1 MSLGVSSDW
10 ARWGIATFTELT
22 VEENL
27 RIGAVNRTDGEARSD
42 LDRWYSVFPRL
53 AERRNQE
60 DLQRL
65 SARLVDAQEQERRN
79 LARELHDEVGQA
91 LTAIKM
97 SVGVALRSPD
107 RDERARAA
115 LDDARG
121 IAENTLHA
129 VRDLSQLAWDY
140 THRYNMVGFDPQPD
154 PPLFAPRSHAATR
167 RTTSASDA
175 MRAAGALRAV
185 SAEGFIPCFG

>member
-1 MSLGVSSDW
+1 MTTVSVAIVLGIVV
-10 ARWGIATFTELT
+10 ATFAYRRVGTLER
-22 VEENL
+22 EIQSQRE
-27 RIGAVNRTDGEARSD
+27 
-42 LDRWYSVFPRL
+42 

-97 SVGVALRSPD
+97 SVGVALRSSEHD
-107 RDERARAA
+107 DRARAA

-121 IAENTLHA
+121 IAEDTLHA
-129 VRDLSQLAWDY
+129 VRDLSQLLHPSMLDDFTWFEPFIESYTSEALPWAKTGAKHSFAEFPGMDDY
-140 THRYNMVGFDPQPD
+140 G
-154 PPLFAPRSHAATR
+154 PLVAEFAEK
-167 RTTSASDA
+167 
-175 MRAAGALRAV
+175 GARP
-185 SAEGFIPCFG
+185 GR